1 MSDAAKALSLLGPE
15 HLGFIEKELGVSKD
29 DIEDMS
35 DDEFSELYDQLADI
49 EVEEVCTAGDDDVSE
64 RGNTAADI
72 VTILGNELYRPDS
85 EEQEK

>member
-29 DIEDMS
+29 DIEGMS

-49 EVEEVCTAGDDDVSE
+49 EVDEVCTAGDDNVSE
-64 RGNTAADI
+64 RGNAAANI

-85 EEQEK
+85 EEQEE

>member
-15 HLGFIEKELGVSKD
+15 HLAFIEKELSVSKE
-29 DIEDMS
+29 DIEGMS

-49 EVEEVCTAGDDDVSE
+49 EVDEVCAAGDDDVSE
-64 RGNTAADI
+64 RGNAAANI

-85 EEQEK
+85 EEQEE

>member
-49 EVEEVCTAGDDDVSE
+49 EVDDVSE

>member
-29 DIEDMS
+29 DVEDMS

-49 EVEEVCTAGDDDVSE
+49 EVDEVCAAGDDDVSE